1 MLFSFNQLDSTNRLA
16 KELAAE
22 GKPAGTVVLAAS
34 QSAGRGQYGRAFTSP
49 VGGLYFSLI
58 LEPVLPPERLPLAT
72 LATGIA
78 CRNVLHQG
86 FQLHPEIK
94 WPNDVY
100 LGGKKIAGILCETVL
115 MPQFAASTAKVVIG
129 VGMNVNTVRM
139 DYPEEIQPI
148 ITTVFEELQFSV
160 DLDRL
165 LNLLLEAITAHVAQL
180 QHDAA
185 RLLAEWQR
193 YDYLLNKSVICT
205 SECHSFSG
213 VGKGIDSQG
222 FYRVLDHS
230 GVEHQV
236 LGGGQL
242 RLQN

>member
-16 KELAAE
+16 KELAVE

-58 LEPVLPPERLPLAT
+58 LEPALPPERLPLVT
-72 LATGIA
+72 LATGLA
-78 CRNVLHQG
+78 CRNVLHQVFG
-86 FQLHPEIK
+86 LHPEIK

-100 LGGKKIAGILCETVL
+100 LGGKKVAGILCETVL
-115 MPQFAASTAKVVIG
+115 MPQLAAPKAKVLIG
-129 VGMNVNTVRM
+129 VGMNVNTALT

-148 ITTVFEELQFSV
+148 ITTVFEELRVPV

-165 LNLLLEAITAHVAQL
+165 LNLLLEAITTHVAQL
-180 QHDAA
+180 QVDAT

-193 YDYLLNKSVICT
+193 YDYLLNKSVVCT
-205 SECHSFSG
+205 SEDHSFSG
-213 VGKGIDSQG
+213 VGKGIDAQG
-222 FYRVLDHS
+222 FYCVLDHN
-230 GVEHQV
+230 GVERQV
-236 LGGGQL
+236 LGGGQI